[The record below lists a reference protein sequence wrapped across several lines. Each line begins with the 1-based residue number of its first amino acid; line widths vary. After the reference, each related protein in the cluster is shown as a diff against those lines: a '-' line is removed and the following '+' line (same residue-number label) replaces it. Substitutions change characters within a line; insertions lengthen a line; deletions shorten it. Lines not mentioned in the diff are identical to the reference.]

1 MESQFS
7 DSSTLEP
14 RRTALLA
21 PTPDS
26 KPYPRPK
33 LSPDQEV
40 KYKTLLSEV
49 MSWTIITCDN
59 DFSKSGPITSRER
72 IWLTRECLLRYLRAT
87 KWSIDEAVKRLQATL
102 VWRREYGLD
111 DLTPECLSPEQET
124 GKQIILGYDKLGRPC
139 QYLSPGRQNTDPSPR
154 QIQLLFYMLERMID
168 MMPPGVE
175 SLVLMINFRPSKERQ
190 NTTIPVSMARE
201 ILSLLQNHY
210 PERLGMVLMINV
222 HWIIRAFLKII
233 SVFMDP
239 TTRDKFKYDND
250 TAHHVPIEQL
260 WSDDWPGQLNF
271 EYEHKVYWPTLNKE
285 CKQRREASAA
295 RWLAAGGVV
304 GESEDYLVGGAD
316 VSVTGYYFDN
326 GNSKLFG
333 AEKSAG
339 LVMLGE
345 RSGLVGAEAKTAE
358 TA

>member
-1 MESQFS
+1 MESQYS
-7 DSSTLEP
+7 DSGTPEP

-49 MSWTIITCDN
+49 MSWTIITCASDI
-59 DFSKSGPITSRER
+59 SKSGPITSRER

-87 KWSIDEAVKRLQATL
+87 KWSIDEAVKRIQATL

-111 DLTPECLSPEQET
+111 NLIPEFLSPEQET
-124 GKQIILGYDKLGRPC
+124 GKQIILG
-139 QYLSPGRQNTDPSPR
+139 
-154 QIQLLFYMLERMID
+154 
-168 MMPPGVE
+168 
-175 SLVLMINFRPSKERQ
+175 PSKERQ
-190 NTTIPVSMARE
+190 DTTIPVSMARE

-250 TAHHVPIEQL
+250 TAQHVPIEQL
-260 WSDDWPGQLNF
+260 WSEDWPGQLNF
-271 EYEHKVYWPTLNKE
+271 EYEHKVYWPALNKE
-285 CKQRREASAA
+285 CKQRREAIAA

-304 GESEDYLVGGAD
+304 GESEDYLAGGAD
-316 VSVTGYYFDN
+316 VSITGYHFDN

-345 RSGLVGAEAKTAE
+345 RGELVEAETKTAE

>member
-1 MESQFS
+1 MDSQYS
-7 DSSTLEP
+7 DAGTSEP
-14 RRTALLA
+14 RKTALLA

-26 KPYPRPK
+26 KPYPRPE

-40 KYKTLLSEV
+40 KYKTLLSEA
-49 MSWTIITCDN
+49 MQWTIITCDN
-59 DFSKSGPITSRER
+59 HVSRSGPITSRER
-72 IWLTRECLLRYLRAT
+72 AWLTRECLLRYLRAT
-87 KWSIDEAVKRLQATL
+87 KWSIDEAVKRIQATL
-102 VWRREYGLD
+102 AWRREYGLD
-111 DLTPECLSPEQET
+111 DLTPDFLSPEQVT

-154 QIQLLFYMLERMID
+154 QIQHLFYMLERMID

-175 SLVLMINFRPSKERQ
+175 SLVLMVNFRPSKERQ
-190 NTTIPVSMARE
+190 DTTIPVSMARE

-210 PERLGMVLMINV
+210 PERLGLVLMINV

-239 TTRDKFKYDND
+239 TTRDKFKFDDD
-250 TAHHVPIEQL
+250 TERHVPIEQL
-260 WSDDWPGQLNF
+260 WSDDWPGQLDF
-271 EYEHKVYWPTLNKE
+271 EYDHDVYWPALNEE
-285 CKQRREASAA
+285 CKQRRVSSAA

-304 GESEDYLVGGAD
+304 GESEEYLAGGAEA
-316 VSVTGYYFDN
+316 SVTGYHFDKV
-326 GNSKLFG
+326 NSNLLG

-339 LVMLGE
+339 LAMLGE
-345 RSGLVGAEAKTAE
+345 RGGLVEAETKTAE

>member
-1 MESQFS
+1 
-7 DSSTLEP
+7 
-14 RRTALLA
+14 
-21 PTPDS
+21 
-26 KPYPRPK
+26 
-33 LSPDQEV
+33 
-40 KYKTLLSEV
+40 
-49 MSWTIITCDN
+49 
-59 DFSKSGPITSRER
+59 
-72 IWLTRECLLRYLRAT
+72 
-87 KWSIDEAVKRLQATL
+87 
-102 VWRREYGLD
+102 
-111 DLTPECLSPEQET
+111 
-124 GKQIILGYDKLGRPC
+124 
-139 QYLSPGRQNTDPSPR
+139 
-154 QIQLLFYMLERMID
+154 
-168 MMPPGVE
+168 
-175 SLVLMINFRPSKERQ
+175 
-190 NTTIPVSMARE
+190 MARE

-210 PERLGMVLMINV
+210 PERLGMVLMINGTCAASAVPTSKRYSSFLINMCLV

-271 EYEHKVYWPTLNKE
+271 EYEHKVYWPALNKE

>member
-49 MSWTIITCDN
+49 MSWTIITCDD

-87 KWSIDEAVKRLQATL
+87 KWSIDEAVKRIQATL

-111 DLTPECLSPEQET
+111 DLTPEFLSPEQET
-124 GKQIILGYDKLGRPC
+124 GKQIILG
-139 QYLSPGRQNTDPSPR
+139 
-154 QIQLLFYMLERMID
+154 
-168 MMPPGVE
+168 
-175 SLVLMINFRPSKERQ
+175 PSKERQ
-190 NTTIPVSMARE
+190 DTTIPVSMARE

-271 EYEHKVYWPTLNKE
+271 EYEHKVYWPALNKE

-345 RSGLVGAEAKTAE
+345 RSGLVEAEAKTAE